1 MLWVGQA
8 SESFE
13 PPYFERSNLPF
24 PPLDLRL
31 VRQTLCN
38 SCAFQPTYFLLDSKT
53 CSSCSKSAR
62 GWVFKVGTWF
72 GWQALVSAQ
81 LLVYGQNED
90 PGPDLA
96 DLYWKTYVAKTTA
109 KQPSNFG

>member
-38 SCAFQPTYFLLDSKT
+38 SCAFRCFST
-53 CSSCSKSAR
+53 SSCWIPRPVPVVQSR
-62 GWVFKVGTWF
+62 HVVGCF

-96 DLYWKTYVAKTTA
+96 DLYWKTYAAKNHSQE
-109 KQPSNFG
+109 QPSNSG

>member
-31 VRQTLCN
+31 VRHTLCN
-38 SCAFQPTYFLLDSKT
+38 SCTQDPRIPRPVPVVQS
-53 CSSCSKSAR
+53 R
-62 GWVFKVGTWF
+62 HVVGCF

-96 DLYWKTYVAKTTA
+96 DLYWKTYAAKNHSQ
-109 KQPSNFG
+109 QPSNFG